1 MAPHTPNR
9 LSARASLPIP
19 PTLDAWSTPQIGRA
33 LGPRTRVP
41 LSIAIGL
48 VFVPLYTALGFF
60 VDPYLPGV
68 VKGVFEGVY
77 FFGALLTWVNMAFS
91 VIFGVLFNGY
101 VVLGTYS
108 ILVHSWR
115 LTILAWL
122 ATAVIAAA
130 VIGYMVAAG
139 IG

>member
-1 MAPHTPNR
+1 M
-9 LSARASLPIP
+9 
-19 PTLDAWSTPQIGRA
+19 
-33 LGPRTRVP
+33 
-41 LSIAIGL
+41 
-48 VFVPLYTALGFF
+48 PLYTALGFF

-68 VKGVFEGVY
+68 VKGVF
-77 FFGALLTWVNMAFS
+77 
-91 VIFGVLFNGY
+91 GY

-130 VIGYMVAAG
+130 GIGYMVAAG

>member
-1 MAPHTPNR
+1 M
-9 LSARASLPIP
+9 
-19 PTLDAWSTPQIGRA
+19 
-33 LGPRTRVP
+33 
-41 LSIAIGL
+41 
-48 VFVPLYTALGFF
+48 PLYTALGFF

-130 VIGYMVAAG
+130 VIGCMVAAG

>member
-1 MAPHTPNR
+1 M
-9 LSARASLPIP
+9 
-19 PTLDAWSTPQIGRA
+19 
-33 LGPRTRVP
+33 
-41 LSIAIGL
+41 
-48 VFVPLYTALGFF
+48 PLYTALGFF

-68 VKGVFEGVY
+68 VKAVFEGVH
-77 FFGALLTWVNMAFS
+77 FFGALLTWVNMAFHGPLFS
-91 VIFGVLFNGY
+91 TSSDPYVEILASSSLLGVIFGVLFNGY